1 MNYPETEQFDE
12 DDVERQHR
20 PAFITI
26 HRSGEGA
33 DALSVDSYNNG
44 WGYAIHFGEAGSPM
58 LTRWFQDEDALTIRE
73 AYDALETAQ
82 PDTPCREHWLTVLDP
97 YLG

>member
-33 DALSVDSYNNG
+33 DALSVDS
-44 WGYAIHFGEAGSPM
+44 
-58 LTRWFQDEDALTIRE
+58 
-73 AYDALETAQ
+73 
-82 PDTPCREHWLTVLDP
+82 P